1 MKLENDIQKIQT
13 TDDEVIVLT
22 VKVDGL
28 SKEETHARIHDS
40 QDIVADIEKCT
51 GKKVITIPSTVSL
64 EVIPD
69 AVLRDGSVIVV
80 SCDIGDVLSKQAQD
94 FMKNIKRH
102 LADIFKDNKIVVLK
116 KGAVDITIDNSGDY
130 E

>member
-1 MKLENDIQKIQT
+1 MKLENDIQKIQA
-13 TDDEVIVLT
+13 TDDEVLVLT

-28 SKEETHARIHDS
+28 SKEETHERIHNS
-40 QDIVADIEKCT
+40 QHIVADIEKCT

-69 AVLRDGSVIVV
+69 AVLRDGSVIVA
-80 SCDIGDVLSKQAQD
+80 SCDIGDVSSNQAQD
-94 FMKNIKRH
+94 LTEYIKRH
-102 LADIFKDNKIVVLK
+102 LAYIFKDNKIVVLN